1 MHKQKNTKLKIIIDI
16 FHAYKVF
23 GFAGIPNDIRF
34 FVDNIANKLKD
45 QYDIKL
51 DCCTNPEN
59 KRSLNYISILNG
71 IICKTYKKLKN
82 VYIVKYC
89 FD

>member
-1 MHKQKNTKLKIIIDI
+1 MYKQNNTKSKMDIDIWYALKII
-16 FHAYKVF
+16 
-23 GFAGIPNDIRF
+23 GFACIPNDIRF